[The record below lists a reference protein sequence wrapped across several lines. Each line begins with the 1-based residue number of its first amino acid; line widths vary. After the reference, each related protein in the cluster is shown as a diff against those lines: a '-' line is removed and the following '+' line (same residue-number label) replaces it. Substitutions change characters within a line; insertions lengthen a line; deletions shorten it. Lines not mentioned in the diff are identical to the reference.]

1 MINPAQLMQM
11 VSGMLRGGN
20 PQMIAQQILRQ
31 NPQFAQALQGHNP
44 QAMAQSMLRQA
55 GLSPQ
60 QIQQISQAIQGG
72 GSSMHSPGA
81 YGARQ

>member
-1 MINPAQLMQM
+1 MINPAQLVQM
-11 VSGMLRGGN
+11 VSGMLLRGN

-31 NPQFAQALQGHNP
+31 NPQFAQALQGQNP

-60 QIQQISQAIQGG
+60 QIQQIAQAKGG
-72 GSSMHSPGA
+72 GSTMHSPGT
-81 YGARQ
+81 YGARK